1 MKDTIKKVLREY
13 YGEFNSKLER
23 DYENKIISVLLS
35 AELEEKHK
43 WATYNQVILELKTN
57 LINSIKISE
66 LQYRLTDNEDPSKC
80 CLDVIESID
89 ECTPEM
95 VRLYSKIKLF

>member
-23 DYENKIISVLLS
+23 DYEDKLISELLS

-57 LINSIKISE
+57 LINSIKLSE
-66 LQYRLTDNEDPSKC
+66 LQYRLTDDEDPNKC
-80 CLDVIESID
+80 CLEVLESIK
-89 ECTPEM
+89 EVTPEM
-95 VRLYSKIKLF
+95 ARLYSKIKLF